1 LTERVIQLSQLLCD
15 SGVESLAAPGG
26 EVRVRGVTLDSRL
39 VAENYVFV
47 AVRGLQN
54 DGESFVPEA
63 LRRGASA
70 IVAAS
75 PRPASLDPRIAW
87 VRVADPRRAAAL
99 LAREY
104 HARPDET
111 LTILGITGTN
121 GKTTVAYLI
130 ESIAVAAG
138 RRAGRIGTVG
148 YAFGDV
154 SGGGPR
160 TTPEAPELY
169 RLLAEMRDESI
180 EIVAA
185 EVSSHALALN
195 RVEGARFAA
204 AVFLNLSRDHFDFH
218 KTEEAYFEAKAKLFE
233 PLGPQQQAVLPAD
246 TEYGAVLRRRSRAA
260 VTTFGRSA
268 DSTVRLR
275 DERYGLDGSSAV
287 LETPS
292 GSLPVRTFLLGRVN
306 LENVA
311 AAAACALALDL
322 PPTSIPRGVL
332 SLQSVPGRMERID
345 RGQPF
350 TLIVDYAHTEA
361 ALDTLLSG
369 LRELSDGRLLV
380 VFGCGGGRDR
390 GKRAQMGHIATQ
402 RADRVY
408 LTSDNPRSEDPLR
421 ILDEMQ
427 RGAAGV
433 NGGRDRCAVIA
444 DRRRAIYAATADAGP
459 GDVVIVAG
467 KGHETTQTIGDEVLP
482 FDDRVVASGALE
494 QLGWNEE
501 RRAGT

>member
-1 LTERVIQLSQLLCD
+1 LTERVIKLSQLLRD
-15 SGVESLAAPGG
+15 SGVEPLAAPGG
-26 EVRVRGVTLDSRL
+26 EPQVRGVTLDSRL
-39 VAENYVFV
+39 VKEGYVFV
-47 AVRGLQN
+47 AVRGLES
-54 DGESFVPEA
+54 DGESFVPDA

-87 VRVADPRRAAAL
+87 VRVEHPRRAAAL

-104 HARPDET
+104 QARPDET
-111 LTILGITGTN
+111 LTLVGITGTN

-130 ESIAVAAG
+130 EAIAVAAG
-138 RRAGRIGTVG
+138 HRAGRIGTVG
-148 YAFGDV
+148 YAFGSV

-180 EIVAA
+180 GIVAA
-185 EVSSHALALN
+185 EVSSHALALH

-218 KTEEAYFEAKAKLFE
+218 KTEQAYFDAKAKLFE
-233 PLGPQQQAVLPAD
+233 SLGPQQHAV
-246 TEYGAVLRRRSRAA
+246 RSRAA

-332 SLQSVPGRMERID
+332 SLASVPGRMERID

-350 TLIVDYAHTEA
+350 TMIVDYAHTEV

-380 VFGCGGGRDR
+380 VFGCGGDRDR
-390 GKRAQMGHIATQ
+390 GKRSQMGRIAA
-402 RADRVY
+402 RGADRIY

-444 DRRRAIYAATADAGP
+444 DRRQAIHAAAAEAGP

-501 RRAGT
+501 RRAGA